1 MPKQKL
7 SNEQKQ
13 VIVKRFKA
21 GEAITSLATEYGV
34 SWGCISLVC
43 KNALGKDY
51 NAVLNAN
58 HTYARTKTLKLN
70 NYFMQIAA
78 LIAKGTTLQEIAS
91 ETGQSIQYVR
101 WWCKEK
107 LSEKTFNK
115 LIENRKEEV
124 NDRKA

>member
-1 MPKQKL
+1 MSKQKL
-7 SNEQKQ
+7 TNEQKQ
-13 VIVKRFKA
+13 VIAERFKA
-21 GEAITSLATEYGV
+21 GEPMPSLAKKYGV
-34 SWGCISLVC
+34 SWTYISRAC

-51 NAVLNAN
+51 NSVLKAN
-58 HTYARTKTLKLN
+58 HTYVRTKTLKLN

-107 LSEKTFNK
+107 LNEKTFNK
-115 LIENRKEEV
+115 LIENRKV
-124 NDRKA
+124 GLDG